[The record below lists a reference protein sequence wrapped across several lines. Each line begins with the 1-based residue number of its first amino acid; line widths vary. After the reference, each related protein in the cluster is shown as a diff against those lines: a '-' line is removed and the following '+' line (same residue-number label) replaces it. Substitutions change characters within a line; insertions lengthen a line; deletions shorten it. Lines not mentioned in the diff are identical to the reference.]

1 MNGVTQLVGVEEG
14 FNLHPDRACRG
25 VLRHHHVHK
34 IVGKGGMQPHDDGE
48 ISLHIVWVGGALIC
62 VNVSTKIVL
71 TKHSADEEILQTMIT
86 GGVHIKNVNTG
97 FWLMKPIKSENE

>member
-1 MNGVTQLVGVEEG
+1 
-14 FNLHPDRACRG
+14 
-25 VLRHHHVHK
+25 
-34 IVGKGGMQPHDDGE
+34 MQPHDDGE
-48 ISLHIVWVGGALIC
+48 ISLHIVWVSGALTC